1 MLNTSE
7 AFPPHAQIQFHAI
20 LVVHH
25 KEKSD
30 FWATTTLSKQRS
42 LLEPELPESEQR
54 MTISILVF
62 SNI

>member
-25 KEKSD
+25 KEKEW
-30 FWATTTLSKQRS
+30 FLSYNHIIKTE
-42 LLEPELPESEQR
+42 EPPRALITRIRKENDYLHS
-54 MTISILVF
+54 SFL
-62 SNI
+62 